1 MASLPAQANPYPA
14 VLVSRETLVRS
25 FTAVPSQYLPLLVAF
40 LVALAIAGAVL
51 GLAHFAGRSKA
62 SGGRTKTSTYESGLP
77 LLDESRKRMSVLF
90 FLIAI
95 DFVIFDVEAAF
106 LYPWVLVLREGGWPL
121 FAAVLVFIAL
131 IVVGFLYVWQKGG
144 LDWSPRR
151 SLVTATAA
159 KAEEN
164 A

>member
-1 MASLPAQANPYPA
+1 
-14 VLVSRETLVRS
+14 
-25 FTAVPSQYLPLLVAF
+25 LPLFVAF
-40 LVALAIAGAVL
+40 VVALTIAGAVL
-51 GLAHFAGRSKA
+51 GLAHVAGRSKA
-62 SGGRTKTSTYESGLP
+62 SGGRAKTSTYESGSP

-121 FAAVLVFIAL
+121 FAAVLVFIGL
-131 IVVGFLYVWQKGG
+131 IVVGFLYVWKKGG

-151 SLVTATAA
+151 DLVPAATASV
-159 KAEEN
+159 EDDV
-164 A
+164 